1 MAGRRLRQDASA
13 SAESRRAVR
22 RRYPRYK
29 DPDHLADPSTEEF
42 TVSQRTALITGASSG
57 IGLAVARMLGEEGHA
72 LTIVARRADKL
83 EAAADELRAAGYPVR
98 AIAASLQDEDA
109 VKSVVAQHREAYG
122 RLDVLVNNA
131 GVGIGAPVAE
141 LSTKHVDMQIGV
153 NLRATI
159 LMYRETIDLL
169 RESGREHQGALVVNT
184 ASITAKFGEAWLSVY
199 AATKAGIV
207 NWTES
212 MHRELS
218 AEGIKSTALC
228 PGFVDTPMTDFVKG
242 AIDASAMM
250 TPDDIAESVRFLLRV
265 SPACCVPEIQFVRP
279 GERMM

>member
-1 MAGRRLRQDASA
+1 MA
-13 SAESRRAVR
+13 
-22 RRYPRYK
+22 
-29 DPDHLADPSTEEF
+29 
-42 TVSQRTALITGASSG
+42 QRTALITGASSG
-57 IGLAVARMLGEEGHA
+57 IGLAIARMLGEQGHA

-83 EAAADELRAAGYPVR
+83 AAAEQELRAAGCTVQ
-98 AIAASLQDEDA
+98 AIAAGLQDEDA
-109 VKSVVAQHREAYG
+109 VRSVVARHREAYG
-122 RLDVLVNNA
+122 RLDVLINNA
-131 GVGIGAPVAE
+131 GVGIGAPVAD
-141 LSTKHVDMQIGV
+141 LDTKHIDMQIGV

-159 LMYRETIDLL
+159 LFYREAIELL
-169 RESGREHQGALVVNT
+169 REAAREHQNALIVNT

-250 TPDDIAESVRFLLRV
+250 TPDDIAEAVRFLLRV